1 MVYYIVYKA
10 SKDYKNRSLIPARL
24 RVLGCRQIN
33 KTFWEFDKEKTLEV
47 LKILKENRPLVL
59 KRVKEVKKRLVE
71 HGRVQDLGSLIV
83 VTFKAPKEKKERIR
97 SSIRRTPC
105 VRLCRLVYAFYQRH
119 SQLDPENKL
128 VDAQGLATLIRE
140 LDGEVRLIP
149 KIVVLNERSIQKLVE
164 ETRQHMEKEIL
175 DITLKCKQIYD
186 KCIRNECDH
195 KNLTE
200 VLRKLRSQYVKIK
213 RKAGF
218 YNSWMALDLSK
229 DLMKAYKALL
239 RLRHYSLREKVV
251 A

>member
-24 RVLGCRQIN
+24 RALGCRQIN
-33 KTFWEFDKEKTLEV
+33 RTFWEFEKEKTPKVLEL
-47 LKILKENRPLVL
+47 LKKNRPLVL
-59 KRVKEVKKRLVE
+59 KRIKRVKKRLIE

-83 VTFKAPKEKKERIR
+83 VTFKASKEKREKIR
-97 SSIRRTPC
+97 SLVRRTPC

-119 SQLDPENKL
+119 SQFDPENKL

-140 LDGEVRLIP
+140 LDGEVKLIS
-149 KIVVLNERSIQKLVE
+149 KIVVLNERSVQRLVD

-175 DITLKCKQIYD
+175 DITLKCKQIHD
-186 KCIRNECDH
+186 KCIGNECDH
-195 KNLTE
+195 RKLRE

-213 RKAGF
+213 RKALF
-218 YNSWMALDLSK
+218 YNAWMALDLSR
-229 DLMKAYKALL
+229 DLMKVYKALL